1 MITVNRAIII
11 LPISQMKKLRSGSL
25 SQDTHRGWSE
35 DLWLPVLSDRGP
47 PGLPLQSLASR
58 HSGGKA
64 PCHWPAKSSLL
75 CDGATFGHLLSI
87 THPLELGSAIL
98 LWALPSPPF
107 VSTWVLPNSPGV
119 SRNPSEFFP
128 DQPGSASMPGV
139 SGCIVI
145 GLGEVTHFSLLGST
159 CNLWALSLK

>member
-1 MITVNRAIII
+1 
-11 LPISQMKKLRSGSL
+11 MKKLRSGSL

-35 DLWLPVLSDRGP
+35 DLWLPVRSDRGP

-75 CDGATFGHLLSI
+75 CDGATFGLPRAGPSQEALSI

-98 LWALPSPPF
+98 LWAPPSPHL
-107 VSTWVLPNSPGV
+107 SAPGCCLTALEFPEI
-119 SRNPSEFFP
+119 RPSSSLTSLRHE
-128 DQPGSASMPGV
+128 GSASMPGV

-145 GLGEVTHFSLLGST
+145 GLGGMTHFSLLGST
-159 CNLWALSLK
+159 CDLRALSLK